1 MAQMNLLEGIR
12 DALIHEMDHDDRVFA
27 FGEDVGKMGGVFK
40 VTDGLQKRFGEV
52 RVFDTPLA
60 ESSIVGAAVGMAMA
74 GMRPVAE
81 IQFAG
86 FIYPALDAL
95 FSQAC
100 KIRFRSRGRYSAPL
114 VVRAPCGGLVKAPEQ
129 HSDSPE
135 SYLAHTPGLKV
146 VVPSTPADAKGL
158 LISSIRDPDP
168 VIFLEPIRLY
178 RLVKGEVPEGDHTVP
193 LGRLRVVREGSDV
206 TLVAWGAMVHTCEQ
220 AAASLEAEGVS
231 VELLDLRS
239 IVPLDESGILDSVR
253 KTGRLVVA
261 HEAPERAGFGA
272 EVAALVA
279 EHAIDHLLAPVRRV
293 TAWDAPY
300 PTFAML
306 EEYYFPGADRVR
318 AAIRD
323 VVRWR

>member
-1 MAQMNLLEGIR
+1 VAQMNLLEAVR
-12 DALIHEMDHDDRVFA
+12 DALLYEMERDHRVLV

-40 VTDGLQKRFGEV
+40 VTEGLQQRFGEL

-60 ESSIVGAAVGMAMA
+60 ESSIAGAAAGMAMA

-95 FSQAC
+95 FSQAS
-100 KIRFRSRGRYSAPL
+100 KIRFRSRGRFTAPM
-114 VVRAPCGGLVKAPEQ
+114 VVRAPYGGLVRAPEQ

-158 LISSIRDPDP
+158 LISAIRDPDP
-168 VIFLEPIRLY
+168 VVFLEPIRLY

-193 LGRLRVVREGSDV
+193 LGRLRLVREGSDV
-206 TLVAWGAMVHTCEQ
+206 TLVCWGAMVQTGDLV
-220 AAASLEAEGVS
+220 ARGLEAEGVS

-239 IVPLDESGILDSVR
+239 IAPLDEAGILESVR
-253 KTGRLVVA
+253 KTGRLVIA

-279 EHAIDHLLAPVRRV
+279 EQAIDHLLAPVRRV
-293 TAWDAPY
+293 AGWDAPY

-306 EEYYFPGADRVR
+306 EEYYFPGPERVS
-318 AAIRD
+318 A
-323 VVRWR
+323 VVREVLAWR

>member
-12 DALIHEMDHDDRVFA
+12 DALFYEMERDHRVLV

-40 VTDGLQKRFGEV
+40 VTEGLQQRFGEV

-60 ESSIVGAAVGMAMA
+60 ESSIAGAAVGMAMA
-74 GMRPVAE
+74 GLRPVAE

-95 FSQAC
+95 FSQAS
-100 KIRFRSRGRYSAPL
+100 KIRFRSRGRFTAPM
-114 VVRAPCGGLVKAPEQ
+114 VVRAPYGGLVRAPEQ

-135 SYLAHTPGLKV
+135 SYLAHTPGIKV

-158 LISSIRDPDP
+158 LLSAIRDPDP
-168 VIFLEPIRLY
+168 VVFLEPIRLY

-206 TLVAWGAMVHTCEQ
+206 TLVCWGAMVQCAEQ
-220 AAASLEAEGVS
+220 VAGSLAAEGVS

-239 IVPLDESGILDSVR
+239 IVPLDEAGILGSVR
-253 KTGRLVVA
+253 KTGRLVIA

-279 EHAIDHLLAPVRRV
+279 EQALDHLLAPVRRV
-293 TAWDAPY
+293 AAWDAPY

-306 EEYYFPGADRVR
+306 EEHYFPGPERVS
-318 AAIRD
+318 AA
-323 VVRWR
+323 VREVLDWR